1 MQYSYITPDGIV
13 YWENPYLSS
22 GRIYSS
28 GYSGEHR
35 ISARSD
41 AQKILLGDHDREV
54 IYCVDS
60 STKNFSEKLI
70 TGGRAALLWLWLPQ
84 DLGAL
89 PVLGETSPSLL
100 QVIRTYL
107 NVVVPHL
114 EQEGRSA

>member
-13 YWENPYLSS
+13 YWENPYFSS

-28 GYSGEHR
+28 GYSGKHR

-41 AQKILLGDHDREV
+41 SQKIWLGDHEREV
-54 IYCVDS
+54 IYYVDS
-60 STKNFSEKLI
+60 STKKFSPEKLI
-70 TGGRAALLWLWLPQ
+70 PGGTAVLWLWLPQ

-100 QVIRTYL
+100 QVIRAYL

-114 EQEGRSA
+114 EQEERSA